1 MAVPLIN
8 SSGIVER
15 AECRRKVLLQVRMR
29 VGGAFVNICLRDISS
44 RGMLAQAE
52 SPPVRGTFVEIVHC
66 HRSVVGQVRW
76 ASGRR
81 FGISLRD
88 RILVEAFLQEPRNA
102 QPDPA
107 VMTRERRP
115 VRADVR
121 ASHARSIAISARMQF
136 VLIAGGAVML
146 GGFLANSSYTYLVE
160 AMRDVE
166 QGLKAD

>member
-1 MAVPLIN
+1 MAVPRIN

-15 AECRRKVLLQVRMR
+15 SEVRHKVLLQVRMR

-81 FGISLRD
+81 FGIALRD
-88 RILVEAFLQEPRNA
+88 RIVVEAFLQEPRSA
-102 QPDPA
+102 KPGPA
-107 VMTRERRP
+107 VVAREPRLA
-115 VRADVR
+115 RADVR

-146 GGFLANSSYTYLVE
+146 GGFLANSSYAYLVE
-160 AMRDVE
+160 AMREVE
-166 QGLKAD
+166 QGLRAD